1 MSRTGGALTDGA
13 LSALFDQMRGT
24 SEPSNPVGL
33 AAKKLSHDV
42 GIASHPLYR
51 QIELQKNL
59 AALAGLPS
67 PYYRRHDVRA
77 GHVSVVE
84 GRSVVNF
91 TSYDYLGLNGDP
103 RILEAVVQAA
113 GEFGTSVS
121 GSRITSGERQ
131 IHRDLEEALARNYAA
146 EDCVAFVSGH
156 AAAVS
161 ALATL
166 MGPKDLI
173 IHDSVIHNCIV
184 VGAQLAGST
193 RRLFPHNDF
202 DALETLLAVDRE
214 RFQRVLIVSEG
225 LFSMDGD
232 GPDLERLVAIKERF
246 AAWLM
251 IDDAHGLGT
260 LGERGRGIFEHQGI
274 DPARVDF
281 WLGTLSKSLVS
292 CGGYIAGSAMAVE
305 LLKSFAP
312 GFVYS
317 VGMPATNA
325 AAAKAALDLMN
336 GEPERVARLQRRSQR
351 FLDAAKGAGLD
362 VGSSWGAGIIPL
374 MTGDTLATLFLAER
388 LLARGINAFP
398 VLPPGVP
405 ENGARLRFFVN
416 ATHGDDEIDQTVAIV
431 AEESDGLRRP
441 PATGGA

>member
-1 MSRTGGALTDGA
+1 MSRESGALTDGA

-24 SEPSNPVGL
+24 SEPSNAVAL

-42 GIASHPLYR
+42 GIASHPLYQ

-59 AALAGLPS
+59 ATLAGLPS

-121 GSRITSGERQ
+121 ASRITSGERQ

-173 IHDSVIHNCIV
+173 VHDSVIHNCIV
-184 VGAQLAGST
+184 VGAQLAGAT

-202 DALETLLAVDRE
+202 DALETQLAVDRE

-260 LGERGRGIFEHQGI
+260 LGVRGRGIFEHQGV

-336 GEPERVARLQRRSQR
+336 GEPERVARLQKQSQR

-362 VGSSWGAGIIPL
+362 VGDSWGAGIIPL
-374 MTGDTLATLFLAER
+374 MTGDTLATLVLAER

-405 ENGARLRFFVN
+405 ENGARVRFFVN
-416 ATHGDDEIDQTVAIV
+416 ATHSDDEIDQAVAIV
-431 AEESDGLRRP
+431 AEEFDGLLRSS
-441 PATGGA
+441 ATGRV

>member
-1 MSRTGGALTDGA
+1 MSGATGRLTDGA
-13 LSALFDQMRGT
+13 LSALLDQMRGT
-24 SEPSNPVGL
+24 SEPSTPASL
-33 AAKKLSHDV
+33 AARKLSHDV

-59 AALAGLPS
+59 ATLAGLPS
-67 PYYRRHDVRA
+67 PYYRRHDARA

-84 GRSVVNF
+84 GKQVVNF

-103 RILEAVVQAA
+103 RILSAVVQAA
-113 GEFGTSVS
+113 SEFGTSVS

-131 IHRDLEEALARNYAA
+131 IHRELELALAKNYAA

-173 IHDSVIHNCIV
+173 VHDAFIHNCIV

-193 RRLFPHNDF
+193 RRLFPHNDL

-232 GPDLERLVAIKERF
+232 GPDLERLLAIKERF

-251 IDDAHGLGT
+251 IDDAHGLGI
-260 LGERGRGIFEHQGI
+260 LGETGRGIFEHQHL

-292 CGGYIAGSAMAVE
+292 CGGYIASSAMAVE

-325 AAAKAALDLMN
+325 AAAKTALDLMN
-336 GEPERVARLQRRSQR
+336 REPERVARLQQQSRR
-351 FLDAAKGAGLD
+351 FHKTAKRAGLD
-362 VGSSWGAGIIPL
+362 VGDSWGLGIIPL
-374 MTGDTLATLFLAER
+374 MTGDSLATLVLAER

-405 ENGARLRFFVN
+405 ESGARLRFFIN
-416 ATHGDDEIDQTVAIV
+416 ATHSDSQIDEAVAAV
-431 AEESDGLRRP
+431 AEEIEYLRH
-441 PATGGA
+441 